1 MDEYNIREKHIKLT
15 TLRINKNISKTSK
28 IDELD
33 FWNRDGCEL
42 SKNIE
47 TVCRRIQK
55 TLSHIELILKEIDR
69 IIEYNLKRMPI
80 HLEAEIERS
89 LQKHLRDFVV
99 LDRLRI

>member
-1 MDEYNIREKHIKLT
+1 MVHDIL
-15 TLRINKNISKTSK
+15 KTSK
-28 IDELD
+28 KNELD
-33 FWNRDGCEL
+33 LFLESRWMW

-55 TLSHIELILKEIDR
+55 MLSHIELILKEIDR

-89 LQKHLRDFVV
+89 LQKRLRDFVV